1 MRIVGG
7 EFGGTPLSAP
17 KGRTTRPTGERTR
30 EALFSILA
38 SQADFSLARA
48 RVLDLFAG
56 TGALGMEAASVGA
69 AQVVLVE
76 QHAETAKHLAHS
88 IDTLDLG
95 DICSLEIADARSF
108 LGRCHSSFDVIF
120 VDPPFADNGLLE
132 TAVTAICESRLM
144 SQWLYLEFDQQQ
156 EATVNALLLRH
167 GLSLAK
173 STKAGSTRSWLVQAQ

>member
-1 MRIVGG
+1 
-7 EFGGTPLSAP
+7 
-17 KGRTTRPTGERTR
+17 
-30 EALFSILA
+30 
-38 SQADFSLARA
+38 
-48 RVLDLFAG
+48 
-56 TGALGMEAASVGA
+56 
-69 AQVVLVE
+69 
-76 QHAETAKHLAHS
+76 
-88 IDTLDLG
+88 LG

-132 TAVTAICESRLM
+132 TAVTAICELRLM